1 MQRVRQTDSQTH
13 ARCYIAKQVAHR
25 KIYYVC
31 AFCAKKDR
39 RRVYE
44 EAYIEVTVTVINRKG
59 KH

>member
-1 MQRVRQTDSQTH
+1 MQRVRQTDSHTH

-44 EAYIEVTVTVINRKG
+44 EAYRSDGDGDK
-59 KH
+59 